1 MPLLASV
8 DPQTAGALRT
18 QINEAREAAGLAP
31 LPAPKAAPASAGLPI
46 QVSLS
51 PALARALKASP
62 QARVFVLA
70 RAAGGP
76 PMPVAVQRHP
86 LDALPLSITL
96 TDADSPMPTMK
107 LSSMKE
113 VEVVARISMQGTA
126 DRRPEDI
133 ESAPAKVALPAAG
146 PLKLVIGKE

>member
-8 DPQTAGALRT
+8 DAQTVHALRV
-18 QINEAREAAGLAP
+18 QIDEARKAAGLEP
-31 LPAPKAAPASAGLPI
+31 LPAPEAAPASTGLPVE
-46 QVSLS
+46 VSLS
-51 PALARALKASP
+51 PALARTLQASP

-76 PMPVAVQRHP
+76 PMPVAVQRHA
-86 LDALPLSITL
+86 LGALPLSITL
-96 TDADSPMPTMK
+96 TDADSPMPTVK
-107 LSSMKE
+107 LSSLRE

-126 DRRPEDI
+126 DRQPDDI
-133 ESAPAKVALPAAG
+133 ESAPAKATLPAGA